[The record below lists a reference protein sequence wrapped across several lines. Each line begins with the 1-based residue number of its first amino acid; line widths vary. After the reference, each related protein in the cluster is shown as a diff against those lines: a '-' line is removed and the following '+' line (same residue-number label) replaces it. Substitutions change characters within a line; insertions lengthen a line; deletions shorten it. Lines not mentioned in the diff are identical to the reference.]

1 MQKDSRRGSV
11 IRESPPSRP
20 NVSLKVT
27 NFSDVHSRTIYDDK
41 HYVKRW
47 YDTVSRDRLTKEK
60 YGRTKRH
67 ADVTGVNITLQP
79 VSRSTYVG
87 STERKRTRER
97 TTSSTKETATVKRF
111 SSPPEGSRSRR
122 KDTSWFISVEIL
134 DATRLPLCASQEHG
148 YSKDTVPR
156 GFPTQYPQSAE
167 GLSSDRVHPRPSI
180 DHRPGEG
187 SQVGPQ
193 RGRNDEAFSVG
204 DCAGTRK
211 KDERTAPFD
220 SG

>member
-47 YDTVSRDRLTKEK
+47 CDTVSRDRLTKEK

-111 SSPPEGSRSRR
+111 SNPPEGSRSRR
-122 KDTSWFISVEIL
+122 KDTSWFIASWKNWMPLAFHSARRRNTGI
-134 DATRLPLCASQEHG
+134 TRTPYHEASRHNIRNPR
-148 YSKDTVPR
+148 KDCR
-156 GFPTQYPQSAE
+156 PTAFTRAPPSTT
-167 GLSSDRVHPRPSI
+167 DRER
-180 DHRPGEG
+180 
-187 SQVGPQ
+187 
-193 RGRNDEAFSVG
+193 EA
-204 DCAGTRK
+204 R
-211 KDERTAPFD
+211 
-220 SG
+220 

>member
-27 NFSDVHSRTIYDDK
+27 NFSDEHSRTIYDDK
-41 HYVKRW
+41 HYVKQW
-47 YDTVSRDRLTKEK
+47 CDTVSRDRLTKEK

-87 STERKRTRER
+87 STERKRTREQ

-111 SSPPEGSRSRR
+111 SSPPEGSKVPTKRHELVYRFGKTGCHSPS
-122 KDTSWFISVEIL
+122 T
-134 DATRLPLCASQEHG
+134 LC
-148 YSKDTVPR
+148 V
-156 GFPTQYPQSAE
+156 
-167 GLSSDRVHPRPSI
+167 
-180 DHRPGEG
+180 
-187 SQVGPQ
+187 
-193 RGRNDEAFSVG
+193 
-204 DCAGTRK
+204 AGTRV
-211 KDERTAPFD
+211 
-220 SG
+220 